1 MFAGTDGG
9 SVYGWDLSSSK
20 YSIKLSGHLTTCN
33 FLQVSTDEEDANLLI
48 TGSGD
53 TNVRVWDVRTG
64 KSEHT
69 FKNHSKAVNCAKFSP
84 DGNWVASGG
93 DDG

>member
-1 MFAGTDGG
+1 M
-9 SVYGWDLSSSK
+9 
-20 YSIKLSGHLTTCN
+20 KLSGHLTTCN
-33 FLQVSTDEEDANLLI
+33 FVEVSTEEEDMHMMI

-53 TNVRVWDVRTG
+53 TNVKVWDLRSG
-64 KSEHT
+64 KASHT

-93 DDG
+93 ADGNTYITDIRTEKVVH